1 MAERVSECVC
11 RWQLTATQKRHT
23 LVSFILKEHD
33 DDSDDREERGKSL
46 FFYSSFKELC
56 LSSHVGRGHCAHWAH
71 LEILEMLQNLEWPS
85 NGCFIRWAERSSE
98 RVRPSSKSR
107 WKPSSTIC
115 LVVAFQRQPRPM
127 SGGKTSVTMLRL
139 TTTIISTVQPWLLR
153 LGSI

>member
-1 MAERVSECVC
+1 MRLSVTTYSHSEETYSGFFYPQGTWWWFW
-11 RWQLTATQKRHT
+11 WQE
-23 LVSFILKEHD
+23 KE
-33 DDSDDREERGKSL
+33 GNNN

-56 LSSHVGRGHCAHWAH
+56 LSSHVGHGHCVHWAH

-107 WKPSSTIC
+107 WRPSSTIC

-139 TTTIISTVQPWLLR
+139 TTIIISTVQPWLLR
-153 LGSI
+153 LGSIYWR